1 MVASQLGLVVVWD
14 VALGRLVLNGSTL
27 TSRGVESLSLLLRNR
42 RDALLLLDWVSRL
55 FRHDDL
61 LFNRSVKQHLF
72 ILVLVEQHVLVV
84 LNAKVEYLLVLVEV
98 AVELL
103 LFDLVCLS
111 ILIESLAMLIQ
122 EHPKFLLDCLR
133 IGFGALVLTALALEA
148 LLLQSF
154 GVAKRVERMVGRAH
168 ARADASEHHDLGLFV
183 GEEAVP

>member
-1 MVASQLGLVVVWD
+1 M
-14 VALGRLVLNGSTL
+14 
-27 TSRGVESLSLLLRNR
+27 
-42 RDALLLLDWVSRL
+42 LLDWVSRL

-61 LFNRSVKQHLF
+61 LFNRSVKEHLF

-111 ILIESLAMLIQ
+111 ILIQSLAMLLHKQ
-122 EHPKFLLDCLR
+122 PKFLLDLLR
-133 IGFGALVLTALALEA
+133 VGFGALVLTALALEA

-154 GVAKRVERMVGRAH
+154 GVAEGVERMVGRAH

-183 GEEAVP
+183 GKKAIPQNHGQLTLPKRDVLALATLTLLGVESPNALFKT